1 MALRALKRS
10 YEELLE
16 KEKTLSDIL
25 SALRAGYN
33 PNYQDMAVLN
43 AVRGWEY
50 HAGLPHINDVGK
62 EHEEEEDNI
71 EELGS
76 DEVEG
81 GEVVERLGLVET
93 LRTHEPVTKVNT
105 TTPKI

>member
-1 MALRALKRS
+1 
-10 YEELLE
+10 
-16 KEKTLSDIL
+16 
-25 SALRAGYN
+25 
-33 PNYQDMAVLN
+33 MAVLN

-81 GEVVERLGLVET
+81 GEVVEAVE
-93 LRTHEPVTKVNT
+93 LHRVPLPWPGPGRPRGRRRTTRTQVGRQEAFENPAPRPVPNV
-105 TTPKI
+105 PA